1 MVSMLRPAAV
11 GITAITLM
19 LGVACSATTANTG
32 TNLGSTNTTSSNN
45 STQNTSAPAPA
56 KKTSGSYTTADLVKY
71 AEPAVVRIQTNSG
84 VGTGFFVTDD
94 GYIMTNNHVIATAS
108 GRGTSTNIQITLDDG
123 STKTAKVVGTDAK
136 ADLALLKIDGSGY
149 TALKLASLENVN
161 VGDDVIAIG
170 FALDLSNGG
179 GQAGSSPGAPSVT
192 QGIVS
197 AKNRGIDE
205 TSNIVLGS
213 IQTDAAINHGNS
225 GGPLIDFNGEVVG
238 INTSLVPDTE
248 SGTAASG
255 IGLAVG
261 SDTINAVFQELK
273 ANGVVNRGLLGIQ
286 QFQSLRPSKSK
297 DLGVPPELGGIYL
310 PTDAELGQNSNV
322 RQTLSS
328 VAPGGPADQAGIKP
342 GDVITKLADTS
353 VHDESELAVALIKHH
368 PGEKVTV
375 EIYRGGKKMD
385 VQVTL
390 GTPPAN

>member
-1 MVSMLRPAAV
+1 MVSMFRPAAA
-11 GITAITLM
+11 GITALTLL
-19 LGVACSATTANTG
+19 LGVACSSTSPTTA
-32 TNLGSTNTTSSNN
+32 TNPSSGNRSSNSSNTTS
-45 STQNTSAPAPA
+45 SAPAPA
-56 KKTSGSYTTADLVKY
+56 KKTNGSYTTADLVKY

-108 GRGTSTNIQITLDDG
+108 GRGTAANIQVTLDDG
-123 STKTAKVVGTDAK
+123 STKTAKVVGSDAK
-136 ADLALLKIDGSGY
+136 ADLALLKIDGNGY
-149 TALKLASLENVN
+149 TALKLANLENTN

-225 GGPLIDFNGEVVG
+225 GGPLIDFNGDVVG

-261 SDTINAVFQELK
+261 SDTVNAVFQELK

-297 DLGVPPELGGIYL
+297 ELNVPTDAGGIYL
-310 PTDAELGQNSNV
+310 PTDAELGQSSNV

-328 VAPGGPADQAGIKP
+328 VAAGGPADAAGIKP
-342 GDVITKLADTS
+342 GDVITRLADTN

-375 EIYRGGKKMD
+375 QIYRGGKSMD

>member
-1 MVSMLRPAAV
+1 MVSMFRPAAA
-11 GITAITLM
+11 GITALTLL
-19 LGVACSATTANTG
+19 LGVACSSTSPTTATSPSSANRSS
-32 TNLGSTNTTSSNN
+32 NSSNTTS
-45 STQNTSAPAPA
+45 SAPAPA
-56 KKTSGSYTTADLVKY
+56 KKTNGSYTTADLVKY

-108 GRGTSTNIQITLDDG
+108 GRGTAANIQVTLDDG
-123 STKTAKVVGTDAK
+123 STKTAKVVGSDAK
-136 ADLALLKIDGSGY
+136 ADLALLKIDGNGY
-149 TALKLASLENVN
+149 TALKLANLENIN

-225 GGPLIDFNGEVVG
+225 GGPLIDFNGDVVG

-261 SDTINAVFQELK
+261 SDTVNAVFQELK

-297 DLGVPPELGGIYL
+297 ELNVPTDAGGIYL
-310 PTDAELGQNSNV
+310 PTDAELGQSSNV

-328 VAPGGPADQAGIKP
+328 VAAGGPADAAGIKP
-342 GDVITKLADTS
+342 GDVITRLADTN

-375 EIYRGGKKMD
+375 QIYRGGKSMD

>member
-1 MVSMLRPAAV
+1 MVSMFRPAAA
-11 GITAITLM
+11 GITALTLL
-19 LGVACSATTANTG
+19 LGVACSSTSPTTA
-32 TNLGSTNTTSSNN
+32 TNPSSGNRSSNSSNTTS
-45 STQNTSAPAPA
+45 SAPAPA
-56 KKTSGSYTTADLVKY
+56 KKTNGSYTTADLVKY

-108 GRGTSTNIQITLDDG
+108 GRGTAANIQVTLDDG
-123 STKTAKVVGTDAK
+123 STKTAKVVGSDAK
-136 ADLALLKIDGSGY
+136 ADLALLKIDGNGY
-149 TALKLASLENVN
+149 TALKLANLENIN

-225 GGPLIDFNGEVVG
+225 GGPLIDFNGDVVG

-261 SDTINAVFQELK
+261 SDTVNAVFQELK

-297 DLGVPPELGGIYL
+297 ELNVPTDAGGIYL
-310 PTDAELGQNSNV
+310 PTDAELGQSSNV

-328 VAPGGPADQAGIKP
+328 VAAGGPADAAGIKP
-342 GDVITKLADTS
+342 GDVITRLADTN

-375 EIYRGGKKMD
+375 QIYRGGKSMD

>member
-1 MVSMLRPAAV
+1 MVSMFRPAAA
-11 GITAITLM
+11 GITALTLL
-19 LGVACSATTANTG
+19 LGVACSSTSPTTATSPSSANRSS
-32 TNLGSTNTTSSNN
+32 NSSNTTS
-45 STQNTSAPAPA
+45 SAPAPA
-56 KKTSGSYTTADLVKY
+56 KKTNGSYTTADLVKY

-108 GRGTSTNIQITLDDG
+108 GRGTAANIQVTLDDG

-136 ADLALLKIDGSGY
+136 ADLALLKIDGNGY
-149 TALKLASLENVN
+149 TALKLANLENIN

-225 GGPLIDFNGEVVG
+225 GGPLIDFNGDVVG

-261 SDTINAVFQELK
+261 SDTVNAVFQELK

-297 DLGVPPELGGIYL
+297 ELNVPTDAGGIYL
-310 PTDAELGQNSNV
+310 PTDAELGQSSNV

-328 VAPGGPADQAGIKP
+328 VAAGGPADAAGIKP
-342 GDVITKLADTS
+342 GDVITRLADTN

-375 EIYRGGKKMD
+375 QIYRGGKSMD

>member
-1 MVSMLRPAAV
+1 MVSMFRPAAA
-11 GITAITLM
+11 GITALTLL
-19 LGVACSATTANTG
+19 LGVACSSTSPTTA
-32 TNLGSTNTTSSNN
+32 TNPSSANRSSNSSNTTS
-45 STQNTSAPAPA
+45 SAPAPA
-56 KKTSGSYTTADLVKY
+56 KKTNGSYTTADLVKY

-108 GRGTSTNIQITLDDG
+108 GRGTAANIQVTLDDG
-123 STKTAKVVGTDAK
+123 STKTAKVVGSDAK
-136 ADLALLKIDGSGY
+136 ADLALLKIDGNGY
-149 TALKLASLENVN
+149 TALKLANLENIN

-225 GGPLIDFNGEVVG
+225 GGPLIDFNGDVVG

-261 SDTINAVFQELK
+261 SDTVNAVFQELK

-297 DLGVPPELGGIYL
+297 ELNVPTDAGGIYL
-310 PTDAELGQNSNV
+310 PTDAELGQSSNV

-328 VAPGGPADQAGIKP
+328 VAAGGPADAAGIKP
-342 GDVITKLADTS
+342 GDVITRLADTN

-375 EIYRGGKKMD
+375 QIYRGGKSMD